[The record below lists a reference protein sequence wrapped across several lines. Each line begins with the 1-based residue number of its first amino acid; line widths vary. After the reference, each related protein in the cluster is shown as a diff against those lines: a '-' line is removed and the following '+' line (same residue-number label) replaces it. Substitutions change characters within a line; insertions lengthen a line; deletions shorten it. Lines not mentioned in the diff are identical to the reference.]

1 MNTDILDTQLASS
14 FRQPGDA
21 LKPSAFTLD
30 AAEQWAL
37 ERAAGVSSARFRLA
51 SFWFIDFGI
60 QHVPGERK
68 TFYTMRLAQSENYGL
83 ACNLTSAMTDAD
95 ETRLRRESDTALVGE
110 DARNILKN
118 RRFRDNLDRAA
129 LVDLVMGHIP
139 RPINEPLTLDQ
150 TVRDKHAIKSR
161 LFVDEAELVLQR
173 KGPKAIKSN
182 AGKPHALVIGAMGS
196 TLAELVAR
204 GFQVV
209 ATDMSPDIIGRSLA
223 GVTVRDGSENKS
235 FIKDADILIVT
246 GMTLVNGTL
255 PALVEAAKNHNTSI
269 MIWAVTG
276 KNFGPYYTK
285 QGVDCVISD
294 PSPFFYL
301 PGPSSIEVWR
311 RDA

>member
-1 MNTDILDTQLASS
+1 MDAELLDTRQASS
-14 FRQPGDA
+14 FRQPCQA
-21 LKPSAFTLD
+21 LQPNAFALE
-30 AAEQWAL
+30 AAERWAL
-37 ERAAGVSSARFRLA
+37 EKAAGVSAARFRLA

-110 DARNILKN
+110 DTRDILKD

-139 RPINEPLTLDQ
+139 RPINEPMVLDQ

-161 LFVDEAELVLQR
+161 VFADEAEAVLQR
-173 KGPKAIKSN
+173 KGVKATNS
-182 AGKPHALVIGAMGS
+182 GKPHVLVIGAMVS
-196 TLAELVAR
+196 TLTELVAR
-204 GFQVV
+204 GFQVT
-209 ATDMSPDIIGRSLA
+209 ATDMSPDIIGRSL
-223 GVTVRDGSENKS
+223 GGLTVRDGKENES
-235 FIKDADILIVT
+235 FIETADLLIVT

-255 PALVEAAKNHNTSI
+255 PSLVQAAKNNNTST

-276 KNFGPYYTK
+276 KNFGPYYTEH
-285 QGVDCVISD
+285 GIDCVISD

-311 RDA
+311 RDS